1 MKNEPPLDIV
11 LVTFESLE
19 QSSKVYHSFHYNYK
33 WSNCF
38 AKSDES
44 DLLKPQKWRE
54 SYAPPPWDIYWENLT
69 NFEAIWWFKII
80 VFHVVVLMFVVLVT
94 TPQHLAH
101 HFNDFIHTALGK
113 LVHILVNTMKLDALA
128 GPKKSKHLFLDGI
141 ENPLHE
147 VTHIGLEPSQIF
159 CF

>member
-44 DLLKPQKWRE
+44 DLLKPQKWRV

-69 NFEAIWWFKII
+69 NFEAIWWFKIV

-113 LVHILVNTMKLDALA
+113 TCTYTCEH
-128 GPKKSKHLFLDGI
+128 
-141 ENPLHE
+141 HE
-147 VTHIGLEPSQIF
+147 VGRLGWAKKIKTSF
-159 CF
+159 FRWY

>member
-44 DLLKPQKWRE
+44 DLLKPQKWRV

-94 TPQHLAH
+94 TPKSYVPR
-101 HFNDFIHTALGK
+101 GK
-113 LVHILVNTMKLDALA
+113 LGRFWPGTFLVFIDER
-128 GPKKSKHLFLDGI
+128 LFT
-141 ENPLHE
+141 
-147 VTHIGLEPSQIF
+147 VR
-159 CF
+159 